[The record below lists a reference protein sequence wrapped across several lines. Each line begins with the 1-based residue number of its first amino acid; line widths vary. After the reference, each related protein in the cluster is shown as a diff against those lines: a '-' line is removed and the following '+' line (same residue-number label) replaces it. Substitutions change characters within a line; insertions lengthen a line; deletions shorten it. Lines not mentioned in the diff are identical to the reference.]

1 MKKVL
6 SILKLLRVKHYIKNI
21 LVFLPLIFSSNLLNY
36 NKLVIVILAF
46 IVFSFTSSI
55 IYIINDIR
63 DKEKDKNHEVKKFR
77 PIASGDIKVKEAI
90 IIAIILFI
98 INILILFSIHK
109 LFDISSIV
117 LIAYLIINLLY
128 SLGLKNIPILDITIV
143 SIGFVLRVLY
153 GGLIVDITVS
163 SWLFYTILSISF
175 YMALGKRRNELIKSD
190 KLDTRDVLK
199 HYNKDFLDKNM
210 YMFQTLSIVFY
221 SLWSILGTNNVLFR
235 YSVIIVILLLMKYS
249 MNLENDSS
257 GDPVDVIL
265 GDKILILLGIIY
277 VVLMLFAFY
286 I

>member
-1 MKKVL
+1 MKKIL

-63 DKEKDKNHEVKKFR
+63 DKEKDKNHEVKRFR

-98 INILILFSIHK
+98 INLLILISINK

-117 LIAYLIINLLY
+117 LMAYLIINILY
-128 SLGLKNIPILDITIV
+128 SLGLKNIPIVDVTIV

-190 KLDTRDVLK
+190 KFDARDVLN

-221 SLWSILGTNNVLFR
+221 SLWSILGTNNILFK

-265 GDKILILLGIIY
+265 GDKILILLGIMY

>member
-175 YMALGKRRNELIKSD
+175 YMSLGKRRNELIKSD

-221 SLWSILGTNNVLFR
+221 SLWSILGTNNIMFR

>member
-98 INILILFSIHK
+98 INILILFSIHR
-109 LFDISSIV
+109 LFDVSSIV

-175 YMALGKRRNELIKSD
+175 YMALGKRRNELIKSN

>member
-98 INILILFSIHK
+98 INLLILISINK

-117 LIAYLIINLLY
+117 LIAYLIINILY
-128 SLGLKNIPILDITIV
+128 SLGLKNIPIVDVTIV

>member
-1 MKKVL
+1 MKKLL

-21 LVFLPLIFSSNLLNY
+21 LVFLPLIFSSNLLNS
-36 NKLVIVILAF
+36 NKLITVILAF
-46 IVFSFTSSI
+46 IVFSLTSSI

-63 DKEKDKNHEVKKFR
+63 DREKDKNHEVKRFR

-98 INILILFSIHK
+98 INIIILLSINK
-109 LFDISSIV
+109 LFDVSSIV
-117 LIAYLIINLLY
+117 LVVYLLINILY
-128 SLGLKNIPILDITIV
+128 NLGLKNIPILDVTIV
-143 SIGFVLRVLY
+143 SIGYVLRVLY
-153 GGLIVDITVS
+153 GGLIVDIAIS

-175 YMALGKRRNELIKSD
+175 YMALGKRRNELIKRD

-199 HYNKDFLDKNM
+199 HYNKEFLDKNM
-210 YMFQTLSIVFY
+210 YIFQTLSIVFY
-221 SLWSILGTNNVLFR
+221 SLWSILGTNNVLFK

-265 GDKILILLGIIY
+265 GDKVLLSLGVIY
-277 VVLMLFAFY
+277 VIFILFAFY